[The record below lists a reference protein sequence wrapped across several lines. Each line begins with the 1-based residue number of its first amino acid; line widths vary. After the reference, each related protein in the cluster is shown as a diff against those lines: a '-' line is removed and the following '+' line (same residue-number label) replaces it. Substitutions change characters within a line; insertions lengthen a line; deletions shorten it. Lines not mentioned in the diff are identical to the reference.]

1 MGGQIQG
8 EGTERRCWTSWAACR
23 RSAWR
28 SGAWVGRS
36 SAERAEQT
44 QQDATLKALTTLRKQ
59 ATEEARALGMEVDRF
74 QSVSLDNAPGVTTMA
89 RAETGGAAPM
99 LAPMPP
105 PNATPESQNVIASVS
120 ADVVL
125 TLPAR
130 AP

>member
-1 MGGQIQG
+1 
-8 EGTERRCWTSWAACR
+8 
-23 RSAWR
+23 
-28 SGAWVGRS
+28 
-36 SAERAEQT
+36 
-44 QQDATLKALTTLRKQ
+44 
-59 ATEEARALGMEVDRF
+59 MEVDRAF
-74 QSVSLDNAPGVTTMA
+74 QSVSLDSPPGVTTMA

-105 PNATPESQNVIASVS
+105 PNATPESQNVTASVS